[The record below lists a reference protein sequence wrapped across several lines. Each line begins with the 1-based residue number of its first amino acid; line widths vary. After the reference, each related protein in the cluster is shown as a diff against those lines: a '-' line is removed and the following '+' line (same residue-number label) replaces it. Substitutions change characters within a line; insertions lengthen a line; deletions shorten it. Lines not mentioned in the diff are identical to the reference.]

1 MPDFMSVGMQDKLW
15 SSQSAMRKERKIT
28 CYENAAHAAAFFMC
42 GHTCGHEYGASHA
55 WAGKI
60 NTRGYLRKDT

>member
-28 CYENAAHAAAFFMC
+28 CYENAAHAAAFLMC
-42 GHTCGHEYGASHA
+42 SH
-55 WAGKI
+55 
-60 NTRGYLRKDT
+60 DTGRIRNGSSI